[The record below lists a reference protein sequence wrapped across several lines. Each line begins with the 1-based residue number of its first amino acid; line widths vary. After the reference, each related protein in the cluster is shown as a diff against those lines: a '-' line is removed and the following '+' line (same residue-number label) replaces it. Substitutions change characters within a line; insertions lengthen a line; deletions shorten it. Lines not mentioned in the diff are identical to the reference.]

1 MQTVSDIPL
10 SAALSREGPS
20 AIMADGARSDH
31 PAVQK
36 QLDRLSLLSPGR
48 DVLGLE
54 RISAVMERVGNPHL
68 KLPPVFHVAGTNG
81 KGSTCAFLR
90 AAVEAEGLK
99 AHVYTSPHLVRF
111 NERIRLAGTLIED
124 EYLAELLARVLD
136 GSEDINPSFF
146 EATTAAAM
154 IAFSETPADACI
166 LEVGLGGRLDA
177 TNIVPRPAATGM
189 AALGI
194 DHKEFLLSPEAGAPT
209 DAMVRIAWEKAGI
222 AKPGVAL
229 LTQKYRDDMAE
240 AISGHASAIGAQCLP
255 RGGHWD
261 AAVYEDQLYYRDDQ
275 GKLTLPLPA
284 LPGAHQVDN
293 AALAIAMLRHQ
304 DKIEISEAAFRAAMG
319 WAKWPARLQKL
330 SPGPLRDILPEDS
343 KTWLDGGHNLNAGE
357 ALAAHFDNY
366 ADGSIHLVIGML
378 ANKDPA
384 AIIAPLKAK
393 IASITVVPIE
403 GHEAHG
409 IADFVGDTVPV
420 SDSPSAAEALNSI
433 ATQNPETVL
442 IAGSLYL
449 AGTVLAA
456 NRQLPD

>member
-1 MQTVSDIPL
+1 
-10 SAALSREGPS
+10 
-20 AIMADGARSDH
+20 MADGARSDH

-124 EYLAELLARVLD
+124 EYLAALLARVLD
-136 GSEDINPSFF
+136 ASEDISPSFF

-154 IAFSETPADACI
+154 LAFAETPADACI

-177 TNIVPRPAATGM
+177 TNIVPVPAATGM

-194 DHKEFLLSPEAGAPT
+194 DHEAFLLSPEDGTPADP
-209 DAMVRIAWEKAGI
+209 MVRIAWEKAGI
-222 AKPGVAL
+222 AKSGVPL
-229 LTQKYRDDMAE
+229 LTQKYRDDMA
-240 AISGHASAIGAQCLP
+240 AVIADHAAATQTRYLP
-255 RGGHWD
+255 RGDSWD
-261 AAVYEDQLYYRDDQ
+261 AAIYEDQLHYRDNQ
-275 GKLTLPLPA
+275 GKLTLPLPT
-284 LPGAHQVDN
+284 LPGAHQTDN

-330 SPGPLRDILPEDS
+330 SPGPLRDILPEDT

-357 ALAAHFDNY
+357 ALASHFDGH

-409 IADFVGDTVPV
+409 IADFVGVTVPV
-420 SDSPSAAEALNSI
+420 SDSPNAAEALNSI